1 MDEASEGVTGAEDG
15 PSGALES
22 VRGTAAR
29 FDVESG
35 PATVILVEGELD
47 AQTGSELRTLLARAF
62 DERPDTV
69 VVDLGGVDFID
80 SVGLSVLVTAHNRGE
95 SQGTVFSVRSASPAC
110 MRVFE
115 ITRLVD
121 VLHIT

>member
-1 MDEASEGVTGAEDG
+1 MDEASEGVTGPKDG
-15 PSGALES
+15 PSGA
-22 VRGTAAR
+22 VGPGRGMAAR

-69 VVDLGGVDFID
+69 VVDLSGVDFID

-95 SQGTVFSVRSASPAC
+95 SQETPFSVRSASPAC
-110 MRVFE
+110 VRVFE